1 MKRSILFPLT
11 TVLGLLLLGGCANV
25 LSKEALRSVTPGVTF
40 MQVKANPEAF
50 KGETIELG
58 GQIVNAQLSQGGSTL
73 EILSY
78 NLDSYGQPQFPNENE
93 GRFLAKTDRFLDPAL
108 YKSGRMVTLT
118 GTVVGKETKPIEKVE
133 YTFQVFRIGEIYLW
147 PQYPQYPYPY
157 TYPYYPGPY
166 YYYPWGS
173 PYYWGGPYPYW
184 YNPWYG
190 PYPY

>member
-1 MKRSILFPLT
+1 MKHSILFPLT
-11 TVLGLLLLGGCANV
+11 AIFGLSLLSGCGNV

-50 KGETIELG
+50 KGETLELG
-58 GQIVNAQLSQGGSTL
+58 GQIVDSQISQGGSIL

-78 NLDSYGQPQFPNENE
+78 SLDSYGEPQQPNENE

-118 GTVVGKETKPIEKVE
+118 GTVAGKETKPLGKIE
-133 YTFQVFRIGEIYLW
+133 YTYPVFRIGEIYLW
-147 PQYPQYPYPY
+147 PQYTQSQYMN
-157 TYPYYPGPY
+157 YPGPY
-166 YYYPWGS
+166 YYNSWGP
-173 PYYWGGPYPYW
+173 PYYWGGPYRYW

-190 PYPY
+190 PYPYW